1 VTGTEVAE
9 ERRKIVDMIDRMRN
23 RPARPSTT
31 WRGHLFA
38 VAFGVLLATAVGE
51 VTLRVVRLPIVLET
65 YLFECYA
72 TSDEQSRITF
82 RSQILAI
89 PLLKPS
95 FDAGCAWD
103 GYRWHHHTDTFGAR
117 NPETWKQVDVVLLGD
132 SMIYGH
138 GLEEEQ
144 TSAHFLRQE
153 LGRSVSNLGQPG
165 DGPVQYLA
173 KLQNFAVPLH
183 PKVAFVFLF
192 QNDLEDILASRSTAE
207 IARFIETGEGSEA
220 RSVPRTQLLN
230 PDLQRSS
237 FLSWKHLKHSFLTW
251 RTVSFLLEKH
261 VRESVRNLA
270 GPDPPT
276 SPPDA
281 EEASVPPLTVREK
294 IAAEY
299 LRAAAK
305 RMQRI
310 ARESNI
316 RLVFVFLPACFPNT
330 SRSDRIM
337 RSQARSSAEETGAL
351 FLDLLPTLSRGGF
364 RALPGMYLPHDGH
377 LTEQGNRRVAAAL
390 AAFVRERHLLDPF

>member
-1 VTGTEVAE
+1 MA
-9 ERRKIVDMIDRMRN
+9 DMIDRVRN
-23 RPARPSTT
+23 RPTPRSTT

-51 VTLRVVRLPIVLET
+51 VVLRVVRLPIVLET
-65 YLFECYA
+65 YLFECYV

-103 GYRWHHHTDTFGAR
+103 GYRWHHHTDAFGAR
-117 NPETWKQVDVVLLGD
+117 NPETWEQVDVVLLGD

-138 GLEEEQ
+138 ALEEEQ

-153 LGRSVSNLGQPG
+153 LGRPVSNLGQPG

-183 PKVAFVFLF
+183 PKVAFIFLF

-207 IARFIETGEGSEA
+207 IARFIETGEDRET
-220 RSVPRTQLLN
+220 RSVPRTELLN
-230 PDLQRSS
+230 PGLQRGSS
-237 FLSWKHLKHSFLTW
+237 FSWKHIKHSLLTW
-251 RTVSFLLEKH
+251 RTASFFLEKRI
-261 VRESVRNLA
+261 RESVRNLA
-270 GPDPPT
+270 GPDPPP

-281 EEASVPPLTVREK
+281 EETSVPPLTSTET

-299 LRAAAK
+299 LRVAAK

-337 RSQARSSAEETGAL
+337 RNQARSLAQETGAL
-351 FLDLLPTLSRGGF
+351 FLDLLPTLSSGGF

-390 AAFVRERHLLDPF
+390 AAFVRERHLLEPFYSRGNP